1 MWLGISSLATLL
13 LFAMPALAD
22 SCIFSA
28 APPFQ
33 LSSDAV
39 DWTMQIGSGTSCTR
53 GLKFG
58 PINIRDVKLMAPPQS
73 GQVAIKG
80 PSFSYTAKPDFQGE
94 DDFTLRVSGTNV
106 RSAEYRIS
114 RSPFLLFPDS
124 STGAACRLGSARA
137 EAKFT
142 MSG

>member
-13 LFAMPALAD
+13 LFTVSALAD
-22 SCIFSA
+22 SCIFLA

-58 PINIRDVKLMAPPQS
+58 PINISDVKLIAPPQS
-73 GQVAIKG
+73 AKSLLKARPFHIPQNLIFRERTTS
-80 PSFSYTAKPDFQGE
+80 PSE
-94 DDFTLRVSGTNV
+94 
-106 RSAEYRIS
+106 
-114 RSPFLLFPDS
+114 
-124 STGAACRLGSARA
+124 CRAR
-137 EAKFT
+137 
-142 MSG
+142 M